1 MAKLVGFIV
10 SETDAAVAFVS
21 VTDKNTVGV
30 KPLWLPRKKI
40 ESMTEQDSVSV
51 TVKTAQLGE
60 RVGFPVVI
68 EADSAFLTKVGFMVV
83 EA

>member
-10 SETDAAVAFVS
+10 SESDAAVAFVREA
-21 VTDKNTVGV
+21 DARNDGV

-40 ESMTEQDSVSV
+40 ESMVETDGMSR

-60 RVGFPVVI
+60 RVGFPVTI
-68 EADSAFLTKVGFMVV
+68 EADSAFLAKVGFT
-83 EA
+83 A